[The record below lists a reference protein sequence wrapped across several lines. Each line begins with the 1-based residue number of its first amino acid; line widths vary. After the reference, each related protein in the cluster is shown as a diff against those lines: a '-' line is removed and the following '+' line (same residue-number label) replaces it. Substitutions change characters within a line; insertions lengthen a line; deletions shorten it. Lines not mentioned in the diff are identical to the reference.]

1 MAYLYDPGLYM
12 PATAADLDGSSWM
25 ISWPDGP
32 WHLHDVEVGGT
43 VLLVNVE
50 TQRLVWETKVT
61 HAFMV
66 PYEANHDLRS
76 EIRRRWGLD
85 ANVSDMVPG
94 GFAIGWRARAI
105 RHLDRGPVPNVRFVP
120 AHDEI
125 LDLDGRQQSA
135 HMSEAF
141 VERWG
146 LGAEPE
152 VFCSGR
158 PAIGWFGPG
167 QER

>member
-12 PATAADLDGSSWM
+12 PATAGDFDGSSWM

-43 VLLVNVE
+43 VLLVDVDA
-50 TQRLVWETKVT
+50 QRLVWETQVT

-76 EIRRRWGLD
+76 EILRRWGLD
-85 ANVSDMVPG
+85 ANVSEMVPG

-105 RHLDRGPVPNVRFVP
+105 RRLDRGPICGDLSCGIRERRNEKHQLHHAPQHLLVRCIRRRVVRRGN
-120 AHDEI
+120 
-125 LDLDGRQQSA
+125 GR
-135 HMSEAF
+135 HH
-141 VERWG
+141 
-146 LGAEPE
+146 
-152 VFCSGR
+152 C
-158 PAIGWFGPG
+158 
-167 QER
+167 